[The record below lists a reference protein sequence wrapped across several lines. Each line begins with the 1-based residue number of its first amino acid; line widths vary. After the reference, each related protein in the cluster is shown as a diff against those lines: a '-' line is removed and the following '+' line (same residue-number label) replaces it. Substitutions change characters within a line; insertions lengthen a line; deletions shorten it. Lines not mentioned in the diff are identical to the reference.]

1 MSTYRFDRLFAPHSI
16 AIVGASSLGSTILRN
31 VIGGGFSSVFP
42 SPKIPTTAT
51 WASPPCRSVR
61 GKKLKRHPE
70 N

>member
-51 WASPPCRSVR
+51 SP
-61 GKKLKRHPE
+61 
-70 N
+70 

>member
-16 AIVGASSLGSTILRN
+16 AIVGASPREHSLGRTILRN

-51 WASPPCRSVR
+51 SP
-61 GKKLKRHPE
+61 
-70 N
+70 